1 MTLGIIVPLKSK
13 KISRDWQITSEALE
27 STINAILSQSN
38 ENYVVVVVGHDCPEF
53 LSSLDNNKIT
63 FTEVSTP
70 APDRQLVNFTNK
82 ELINDKNLKIITG
95 LLLLEKESL
104 SYIYQLDSDDL
115 IHKDFVKTILAQN
128 ECAGM
133 IINGGYIYYKSLK
146 RMILTKHVHHL
157 CGSTNI
163 ISTKYLSFPPKA
175 DLKYVNDVP
184 WTKYRHMNL
193 YKFFNDDINKPFKT
207 LEIPLLAYVVA
218 SGDNFSDRW
227 RDNWFK
233 QFKWYMKPY
242 LFGKKINN
250 LFNKN
255 FLSS

>member
-13 KISRDWQITSEALE
+13 QISRDWQVTSETLK
-27 STINAILSQSN
+27 STINAISSQSN
-38 ENYVVVVVGHDCPEF
+38 QDYFVAVVGHDCPEF
-53 LSSLDNNKIT
+53 LSSLNHHKIN
-63 FTEVSTP
+63 FTRVDYP
-70 APDRQLVNFTNK
+70 APDRQAANFTNQ
-82 ELINDKNLKIITG
+82 ELINDKNLKIING
-95 LLLLEKESL
+95 LLLLEKKSL

-115 IHKDFVKTILAQN
+115 IHKDFVKTVLSQN

-133 IINGGYIYYKSLK
+133 IINGGYIYYKSLQ
-146 RMILTKHVHHL
+146 RIIPTKHVHHL

-193 YKFFNDDINKPFKT
+193 CKFFNNDINQSFET
-207 LEIPLLAYVVA
+207 IETPLLAYVVA

-227 RDNWFK
+227 RNSWFK
-233 QFKWYMKPY
+233 QLKWYLRPY
-242 LFGKKINN
+242 VLGKKTDD